1 MPRDQ
6 LPPPLTDDDELLYRQ
21 VHPKDFLDGRVA
33 SSAFNPSKEHDY
45 EVSVARETKTTPE
58 GAYLHHTERLK
69 RASIGT
75 WAVSVGQAR
84 AEQFW
89 SYPDPIP
96 PPQDAVPD
104 PAHAIIDFSTVSSSG
119 QRRAKALRLA
129 RQATDRGRLHPPATP
144 SEAPR
149 DTQRDA

>member
-45 EVSVARETKTTPE
+45 ELSVAREMKTTPE

-69 RASIGT
+69 RASNGT
-75 WAVSVGQAR
+75 WAVSVGQVR
-84 AEQFW
+84 AEQLW

-104 PAHAIIDFSTVSSSG
+104 PAHAITDFSPVSSSG

-129 RQATDRGRLHPPATP
+129 RQATDRGRLYPSATP

-149 DTQRDA
+149 DTQRDG